1 MKKYIIILV
10 SVFITALNINAYG
23 ELSDKKMAE
32 AREIALSTDDI
43 TLDEEPNLYYGL
55 NLFQLVYFAEI
66 LLVAE
71 VGRRN
76 LLT

>member
-43 TLDEEPNLYYGL
+43 TLNEEPNLYYGF

>member
-43 TLDEEPNLYYGL
+43 TLDEEPNLYYGF